1 MELTEI
7 VSQAVALR
15 ASDIHL
21 SSNNRPACRVNGRVR
36 FFDLPVLTAE
46 DVAGLIRQCLG
57 DEKYERF
64 LRTGDTDSAAELPGC
79 GRFRVNA
86 FRQTRGYT
94 LVLRVINAVTPELSK
109 LGLPDSVRKI
119 LACRDGLVL
128 VTGPTG
134 SGKSTTLA
142 AIINEFNKT
151 RSEHIITIEDPIEYL
166 HTPKKCIVDQREI
179 GTDSVSYACALRA
192 ALREDP
198 DIILVGE
205 MRDLESVSIAVTA
218 AETGHLVLSTL
229 HTSGAAKTI
238 DRLIDVFPPEQ
249 QQQIRTQLSMA
260 LRCVVS
266 QHLLPTA
273 DGRGRAAAFEIMFVN
288 NAVANL
294 IREGKTANITQMIQ
308 TGAAD
313 GMVTLRNSLLGLVQ
327 NGTVDR
333 ETAAAYLP
341 HGFGV

>member
-15 ASDIHL
+15 ASDIHF

-36 FFDLPVLTAE
+36 FFDLPVLTAD
-46 DVAGLIRQCLG
+46 DVSGLIRQCL
-57 DEKYERF
+57 DEEKFSRF
-64 LRTGDTDSAAELPGC
+64 VKTGDMDAAAELPGC

-94 LVLRVINAVTPELSK
+94 LVLRVVNAETPELSA
-109 LGLPDSVRKI
+109 LNLPDSIRKI
-119 LACRDGLVL
+119 LAYKDGLVL

-142 AIINEFNKT
+142 AIINEINKT
-151 RSEHIITIEDPIEYL
+151 RCEHIITIEDPIEYL
-166 HTPKKCIVDQREI
+166 HAPKKCVVDQREI
-179 GTDSVSYACALRA
+179 GRDSVSYACALRA

-205 MRDLESVSIAVTA
+205 MRDLESISIAVTA

-229 HTSGAAKTI
+229 HTSGAANTI
-238 DRLIDVFPPEQ
+238 DRLIDVFPSDQ

-260 LRCVVS
+260 LRCVIS

-273 DGRGRAAAFEIMFVN
+273 DGRSRAAAFEMMFVN

-313 GMVTLRNSLLGLVQ
+313 GMVTLQNSLLGLVQ
-327 NGTVDR
+327 QGVVSRD
-333 ETAAAYLP
+333 AAAEYLP
-341 HGFGV
+341 HGFSL

>member
-1 MELTEI
+1 MGLTEI

-15 ASDIHL
+15 ASDIHF

-36 FFDLPVLTAE
+36 FFDLPVLTAD
-46 DVAGLIRQCLG
+46 DVAGLIRQCL
-57 DEKYERF
+57 DEEKFNRF
-64 LRTGDTDSAAELPGC
+64 VKTGDMDAAAELPGC

-94 LVLRVINAVTPELSK
+94 LVLRVVNAETPELSA
-109 LGLPDSVRKI
+109 LNLPDSIRKI
-119 LACRDGLVL
+119 LAYKDGLVL

-142 AIINEFNKT
+142 AIINEINKT
-151 RSEHIITIEDPIEYL
+151 RCEHIITIEDPIEYL
-166 HTPKKCIVDQREI
+166 HTPKKCVVDQREI
-179 GTDSVSYACALRA
+179 GRDSVSYACALRA

-205 MRDLESVSIAVTA
+205 MRDLESISIAVTA

-229 HTSGAAKTI
+229 HTSGAANTI
-238 DRLIDVFPPEQ
+238 DRLIDVFPSDQ

-260 LRCVVS
+260 LRCVIS

-273 DGRGRAAAFEIMFVN
+273 DGRSRAAAFEMMFVN
-288 NAVANL
+288 SAVANL

-313 GMVTLRNSLLGLVQ
+313 GMVTLQNSLLGLVQ
-327 NGTVDR
+327 QGTVSRD
-333 ETAAAYLP
+333 AAAEYLP
-341 HGFGV
+341 HGFSL